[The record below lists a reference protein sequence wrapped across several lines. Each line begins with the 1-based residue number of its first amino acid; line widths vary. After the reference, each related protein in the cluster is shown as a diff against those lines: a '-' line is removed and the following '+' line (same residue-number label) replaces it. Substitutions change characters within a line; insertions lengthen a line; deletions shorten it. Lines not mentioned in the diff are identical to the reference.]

1 MARASQ
7 ILGAAFE
14 QHIQRTA
21 TLPVWVKV
29 PTARTRTG
37 KAQAGSIWLDYF
49 GATSRGRFVTADAKW
64 CPDGRVVKS
73 VLSSKQQGHA
83 DAALAAHALVYVLA
97 GFMDG
102 DEVQVALVPWRV
114 LRERSV
120 AARDFLA
127 VDWCAAIEAD
137 DEQTNA

>member
-14 QHIQRTA
+14 RQVEHGA
-21 TLPVWVKV
+21 TLPIWVKV
-29 PTARTRTG
+29 PTAHKRR
-37 KAQAGSIWLDYF
+37 GSTWLDYV

-64 CPDGRVVKS
+64 CPDGRVTKS
-73 VLSSKQQGHA
+73 VLSKAQQLHA
-83 DAALAAHALVYVLA
+83 DRALAANALVYVLA
-97 GFMDG
+97 GMMVC
-102 DEVQVALVPWRV
+102 DELVVALVPWRT

-120 AARDFLA
+120 SMSAFRA

-137 DEQTNA
+137 DEQANP

>member
-14 QHIQRTA
+14 RQVEHQS
-21 TLPVWVKV
+21 TLPVWIKV
-29 PTARTRTG
+29 PTAHKR
-37 KAQAGSIWLDYF
+37 AGSTWLDYV

-64 CPDGRVVKS
+64 CPSGRVSKS
-73 VLSSKQQGHA
+73 VLSLAQQGHA
-83 DAALAAHALVYVLA
+83 DRALAAQALVYVLA
-97 GFMDG
+97 GMMVK
-102 DEVQVALVPWRV
+102 DELLVALVPWRT

-120 AARDFLA
+120 ALADFVA

-137 DEQTNA
+137 DEQKFAQS